1 MSEISKKSE
10 KNSSNKSSSYSKED
24 QAVINLLKT
33 VDHINRISSET
44 MEPFGITSHQYNIL
58 RILRGAD
65 SKGLPTLELGER
77 MLVRS
82 PGVTRLIDRL
92 EKKELV
98 TRTRSV
104 EDRRVVICQITDKG
118 LSLLGKMDK
127 PIEEMNHSIVEN
139 LNQEQLIKLIELLKE
154 LRG

>member
-1 MSEISKKSE
+1 M
-10 KNSSNKSSSYSKED
+10 SNKNEQEESVNRSYSKED
-24 QAVINLLKT
+24 EAVINLLKT

-65 SKGLPTLELGER
+65 SAGLPTLEIGER

-82 PGVTRLIDRL
+82 PGVTRLVDRL

-98 TRTRSV
+98 TRKRSE
-104 EDRRVVICQITDKG
+104 EDRRVVHCQITDKG
-118 LSLLGKMDK
+118 RNLLEKMDE
-127 PIEEMNHSIVEN
+127 PIETMNQSIVEN
-139 LNQEQLIKLIELLKE
+139 LNLDQLEKLIELLQK
-154 LRG
+154 LRE

>member
-1 MSEISKKSE
+1 MSNRNEQPKEESV
-10 KNSSNKSSSYSKED
+10 NRSYSKED
-24 QAVINLLKT
+24 EAVINLLKT

-58 RILRGAD
+58 RILRGGD
-65 SKGLPTLELGER
+65 SEGLPTLEIGKR

-98 TRTRSV
+98 TRKRSE
-104 EDRRVVICQITDKG
+104 EDRRVVHCQITDKG
-118 LSLLGKMDK
+118 QNLLEDMDE
-127 PIEEMNHSIVEN
+127 PIEEMNQSIVEN
-139 LNQEQLIKLIELLKE
+139 LNLDQLGKLIVLLQK
-154 LRG
+154 LRE